1 MQMQNYFF
9 YYNVSCI
16 NTTANKYLLFFY
28 KKTKTITKFEKISKN
43 IQFRKRK
50 KVKFCMNENI
60 DRHDRKTKTTR
71 TNTIFIQNKKLI
83 DSIHKITKK
92 QQQQQRFN
100 DEDGGALYGDTHC
113 INNTKVHGRKK
124 R

>member
-50 KVKFCMNENI
+50 KVKFCMNENLSI
-60 DRHDRKTKTTR
+60 DTTEKQKRQEQTPFLYKTK
-71 TNTIFIQNKKLI
+71 N
-83 DSIHKITKK
+83 
-92 QQQQQRFN
+92 
-100 DEDGGALYGDTHC
+100 
-113 INNTKVHGRKK
+113 
-124 R
+124 